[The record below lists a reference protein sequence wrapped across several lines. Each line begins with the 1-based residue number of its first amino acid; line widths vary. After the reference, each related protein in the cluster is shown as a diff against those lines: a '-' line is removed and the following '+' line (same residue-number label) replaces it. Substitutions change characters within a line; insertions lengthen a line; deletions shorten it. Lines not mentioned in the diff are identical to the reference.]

1 MKYILIVAGTVAAG
15 LGILGIFLPLLPT
28 TPFLLLAT
36 ACYAKS
42 SPRLSEKLMNNKYLG
57 QYLRDYKE
65 KQGIRRSIKTRILIV
80 LWLSLGASAVWSI
93 FKNPWIS
100 IILLC
105 VGIFVTIHI
114 RSIKTLDG

>member
-1 MKYILIVAGTVAAG
+1 MKYLLIVAGTVAAG

-42 SPRLSEKLMNNKYLG
+42 SPRLAEKLFNNKHLG

-65 KQGIRRSIKTRILIV
+65 KQGIKRSIKRRILIV
-80 LWLSLGASAVWSI
+80 LWLSLGASVIWSI
-93 FKNPWIS
+93 FNKPWIS
-100 IILLC
+100 IVLLC
-105 VGIFVTIHI
+105 IGIVVTIHI
-114 RSIKTLDG
+114 RSIKTLDD